1 MELNNSKQTARMNVF
16 QEAHKHQFIHVEIL
30 VKLYQAGLLNLK
42 GIFYPNQC
50 IKVKLSITKACFSAV
65 QFSCNDPHTLH
76 LHINY
81 DNHNHGR

>member
-1 MELNNSKQTARMNVF
+1 MTVL
-16 QEAHKHQFIHVEIL
+16 QEAHEHQFIHVEIL
-30 VKLYQAGLLNLK
+30 LKLYQAGLLNLK
-42 GIFYPNQC
+42 GIFYLNQR

-81 DNHNHGR
+81 DNCNRGR

>member
-1 MELNNSKQTARMNVF
+1 MTVL
-16 QEAHKHQFIHVEIL
+16 QEAHNHQFIHVEIFL
-30 VKLYQAGLLNLK
+30 KLYYTGLLNLK
-42 GIFYPNQC
+42 SIFYPNQC